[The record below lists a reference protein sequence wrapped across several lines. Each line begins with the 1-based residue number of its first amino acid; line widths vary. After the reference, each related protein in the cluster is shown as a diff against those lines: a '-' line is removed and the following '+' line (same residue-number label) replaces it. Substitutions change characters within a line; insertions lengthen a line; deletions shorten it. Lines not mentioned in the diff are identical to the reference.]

1 MEMKPN
7 QIHRLVEAGIENG
20 TSLSVAELR
29 KLRNLSEQKVKT
41 FKTSFWIAVVLLN
54 LLIWVPF
61 PFEIPLSVKVSIGI
75 LCLCYAL
82 SVPIVMIRK
91 HQQRLESLKLAPQG
105 PKRRS
110 AADAGQHY
118 IDRVRTEG
126 RSFIQAE
133 FDLLAGSKYSNGNP

>member
-1 MEMKPN
+1 MEQKPN

-20 TSLSVAELR
+20 TSLTVAELR
-29 KLRNLSEQKVKT
+29 ELRNLSERKVKT
-41 FKTSFWIAVVLLN
+41 FKISFWIAIALLN

-61 PFEIPLSVKVSIGI
+61 PFLIPLSVKVSIGVF
-75 LCLCYAL
+75 CLGYAL

-91 HQQRLESLKLAPQG
+91 HQQCLESLKLVSQG

-118 IDRVRTEG
+118 IDRVRAEG

-133 FDLLAGSKYSNGNP
+133 FDLLAGSKYSNGDQ